1 MFSEMWTL
9 PRQRLQSGQ
18 LVGNMNTVHWQYE
31 QWAWAPLLIDKECF
45 KFLSSCLNLLEDF
58 LVEWFRKCQNV
69 YFVKKTK
76 RFCSIIAGCNMS
88 CGQVSK
94 LNWTYNQI
102 KLIKS
107 NWIELKIKLN
117 KLNQTKLNLRSNYH
131 SVVHYKC
138 TL

>member
-1 MFSEMWTL
+1 MFCEMWTL

-18 LVGNMNTVHWQYE
+18 LVGNMSTVHWQYE
-31 QWAWAPLLIDKECF
+31 QWAPLLIEKDMFQFFFE
-45 KFLSSCLNLLEDF
+45 LSQFLEDL

-117 KLNQTKLNLRSNYH
+117 KSNQTKLNLRSNYH